1 MYWFSDLGKR
11 GILGTT
17 KEHFLGKNIEE
28 NFVIR
33 YGRIVR
39 NHIILPYPS
48 FDSFETCTYHK
59 YSQVKVKFP
68 IVFMEHL
75 KKANPGRIR

>member
-68 IVFMEHL
+68 IVFMHF
-75 KKANPGRIR
+75 